1 MKVVLC
7 LALLMLI
14 LSAPRARADATDAG
28 ADSVYLVGEFVDPV
42 CSFPHGMEGRMARE
56 CALVRGR
63 VEQGIF
69 FLDIRQRKIYPVIG
83 QNHWDDPKQGF
94 LDAIGDTFGIR
105 ARVWNRYGSQAI
117 AVNAVYPWR
126 EQPPAQARMWPWH
139 WEWSVL
145 AGVGLLAAAYLLAM
159 TRRRRDAGAGAAPIE
174 HGRIAVFLIG
184 LAAVVVALNGPIHD
198 LSDRYLF
205 SAHMIQHLLLSQ
217 VFAPLVLLG
226 IPPWMWRSML
236 RDRRVRRA
244 WNLLAAAPVGFA
256 LYTVFFSLWH
266 VPLFYDQMMRHH
278 GLHIAMHLAL
288 MGTAVLL
295 WWPIVGGESV
305 DRPLSPPV
313 QLLYLF
319 LLSIPMMGVAALM
332 VFATRPLY
340 EWYAFAPR
348 LWGLS
353 PLEDQ
358 KMGALI
364 MWIPGSL
371 YWWGVMTVVWF
382 RWAGREPRDESD
394 PFVHGTT

>member
-1 MKVVLC
+1 MKR
-7 LALLMLI
+7 ALLLVVVA
-14 LSAPRARADATDAG
+14 LLACAPRARADATDAG

-69 FLDIRQRKIYPVIG
+69 FLDIRTRRIYPVIG

-105 ARVWNRYGSQAI
+105 ARVWKRYGSAAI

-126 EQPPAQARMWPWH
+126 EQPPAQAKLWPWH

-145 AGVGLLAAAYLLAM
+145 LGCGLLAVAYLLAM
-159 TRRRRDAGAGAAPIE
+159 TVRRRSLGAGPGPIE
-174 HGRIAVFLIG
+174 HGRIVAFLIG
-184 LAAVVVALNGPIHD
+184 LGSMVVALNGPIHD

-205 SAHMIQHLLLSQ
+205 SAHMVQHLLLSQ

-226 IPPWMWRSML
+226 TPAWLWRWMLGPAWL
-236 RDRRVRRA
+236 RRA
-244 WNLLAAAPVGFA
+244 WNTVSRVPVGFV
-256 LYTVFFSLWH
+256 LFTLFFALWH
-266 VPLFYDQMMRHH
+266 IPLFYDQMMRFH
-278 GLHIAMHLAL
+278 GIHIVMHLAL
-288 MGTAVLL
+288 MGTSVLL
-295 WWPIVGGESV
+295 WWPIVGGETV
-305 DRPLSPPV
+305 ERPLAPPV

-332 VFATRPLY
+332 VFAPRPLY

-364 MWIPGSL
+364 MWVPGSL
-371 YWWGVMTVVWF
+371 YWWAVMSVVWV
-382 RWAGREPRDESD
+382 RWVGREARAETD
-394 PFVHGTT
+394 PMIQGTT